1 MNLFGTDGIR
11 GEVDLRPCGTRQAIE
26 ALEDERRLTPS
37 LAWLAGQAIAR
48 TLDREGAEVVIGWDN
63 RPGNPAL
70 VQAVLDAFRTAG
82 WAVVPLG
89 ECATPLVHHVVLE
102 RQATAG
108 VMVTA
113 SHNPVE
119 DSGLK
124 VFDEAGRKST
134 PSLEALLTRTMLDL
148 AQEDHDLLH
157 LSNEDV
163 VSLTPMVQ
171 PHQVHA
177 AWLDARM
184 RDLSAMFP
192 ETAGALLHE
201 SNAPLLLDLSR
212 GSATEWFP
220 AWLEANGLNVD
231 EVSHAATALNRGCG
245 AGELS
250 PGRRWTWS
258 EASEEDHL
266 LLRRVRPAPEGTL
279 LAAALDGDGDRCL
292 LLVAESDGPAVVDGD
307 AMALRLLEAAATDR
321 TWTVAASIESDLALS
336 SRAEAMPHV
345 TEVMETAVGDRWLSV
360 ALALAST
367 SPLPAVIGVEDSGHL
382 VLPSR
387 DREGWSLVGDGAAS
401 LVAVLL
407 AGLGRK
413 GAVRQAGGWKRR
425 TSIAPSDRS
434 RWTGDGPLAE
444 AVLTAVQATL
454 PEAMD
459 VTSGGLEAEPNLLL
473 VQGRLGEARFSLG
486 VRNSGTQ
493 AKTSL
498 SARTDDPALAPRLE
512 ALLDAVD
519 ATLRPALTPS

>member
-1 MNLFGTDGIR
+1 M
-11 GEVDLRPCGTRQAIE
+11 
-26 ALEDERRLTPS
+26 
-37 LAWLAGQAIAR
+37 
-48 TLDREGAEVVIGWDN
+48 
-63 RPGNPAL
+63 
-70 VQAVLDAFRTAG
+70 
-82 WAVVPLG
+82 
-89 ECATPLVHHVVLE
+89 
-102 RQATAG
+102 
-108 VMVTA
+108 
-113 SHNPVE
+113 
-119 DSGLK
+119 
-124 VFDEAGRKST
+124 
-134 PSLEALLTRTMLDL
+134 
-148 AQEDHDLLH
+148 
-157 LSNEDV
+157 
-163 VSLTPMVQ
+163 
-171 PHQVHA
+171 
-177 AWLDARM
+177 
-184 RDLSAMFP
+184 
-192 ETAGALLHE
+192 
-201 SNAPLLLDLSR
+201 
-212 GSATEWFP
+212 
-220 AWLEANGLNVD
+220 
-231 EVSHAATALNRGCG
+231 
-245 AGELS
+245 
-250 PGRRWTWS
+250 
-258 EASEEDHL
+258 
-266 LLRRVRPAPEGTL
+266 
-279 LAAALDGDGDRCL
+279 
-292 LLVAESDGPAVVDGD
+292 VDGD

-336 SRAEAMPHV
+336 SRAAAMPHV
-345 TEVMETAVGDRWLSV
+345 CEVMETAVGDRWLSV

-367 SPLPAVIGVEDSGHL
+367 LPLPAVVGVEDSGHL

-434 RWTGDGPLAE
+434 RWTGGGPLAE

-459 VTSGGLEAEPNLLL
+459 VRSGGLEAEPNLLL